1 MKAEDRG
8 RTRKWRTPSCWLNF
22 KLPAGHVQ
30 HKKKKLEPLE
40 LGLRWSRN
48 DVSGG
53 LGDRRFGIGVLGH
66 EIGGVAASLPDLLA
80 GIVPQSAVFVWANDA
95 EDDVDVI
102 GIFY

>member
-1 MKAEDRG
+1 MAQLQIASG
-8 RTRKWRTPSCWLNF
+8 AC
-22 KLPAGHVQ
+22 AAQ
-30 HKKKKLEPLE
+30 KKKLEPLE

>member
-1 MKAEDRG
+1 
-8 RTRKWRTPSCWLNF
+8 
-22 KLPAGHVQ
+22 
-30 HKKKKLEPLE
+30 
-40 LGLRWSRN
+40 
-48 DVSGG
+48 VSGG

-66 EIGGVAASLPDLLA
+66 EIGGVAASSPDLLA